1 MQAGAPPVNAPEH
14 GLGAGLVLATQ
25 LLDRLGEGV
34 CQVRLLRDEAGRVVE
49 WEYLYANP
57 AIEALFQGGPL
68 TGRRSSQVFPR
79 LHQEQ
84 PELGDFFGETDLA
97 GEPRTFEGHLLPH
110 GRWLRLSTTCVAPGV
125 LAVVTQ
131 EITDKARM
139 GRALK
144 DHEDRLAAAIASAKV
159 GAYDWNVSTGECVWS
174 AGTFA
179 CFGYAPNELVP
190 TTEAWTSRTHPDD
203 LPGVMSFVS
212 GLIRGGESEFRTDY
226 RVIWPDGSLHWV
238 NSQGRIA
245 YEPGG
250 AVRLIGMVIDI
261 TAGKQLELQLINDR
275 DELEQRVKKRT
286 EALSRRTQQLARLS
300 SEMVLAEQRER
311 DRIARVLHDGL
322 QQVIYAAQ
330 LVIGRLGRHGD
341 ASVREVAQEVTTL
354 MDEATRQARTL
365 TAEISPAA
373 VHGQD
378 LNAAMRWLAA
388 WAQRAYK
395 LRAEFITD
403 FGGQVPEALQVLVY
417 QSVRELLFNVVKH
430 AGVDRARVECRCARE
445 GERAVL
451 MVTVQDEGTGFPADA
466 AGPHALARE
475 PGLGLF
481 SVRERLALFGGD
493 LQIDSTPGAGTLAT
507 IRLPLQE
514 SGTGPTGRT

>member
-1 MQAGAPPVNAPEH
+1 MNAPERD
-14 GLGAGLVLATQ
+14 LGAGLALATQ

-34 CQVRLLRDEAGRVVE
+34 CQVRLLRDAKGRVFD
-49 WEYLYANP
+49 WEFLYANP

-84 PELGDFFGETDLA
+84 PQLGDFFDETDLA
-97 GEPRTFEGHLLPH
+97 GEPRVFEGHLLPH
-110 GRWLRLSTTCVAPGV
+110 ARWLRLSATCVAPGV

-144 DHEDRLAAAIASAKV
+144 DHEDRLNAAIASARA
-159 GAYDWNVSTGECVWS
+159 GAYDWNVVTGECVWS

-190 TTEAWTSRTHPDD
+190 TAEAWTSRTHPED

-212 GLIRGGESEFRTDY
+212 QAVQRGDSEFQTEY
-226 RVIWPDGSLHWV
+226 RVVWPDGSVHWLR
-238 NSQGRIA
+238 SQGRLVYDA
-245 YEPGG
+245 GG

-275 DELEQRVKKRT
+275 DELEQRVRKRT
-286 EALSRRTQQLARLS
+286 EALSRRSQQLARLS

-330 LVIGRLGRHGD
+330 LVIGRLGRHDD
-341 ASVREVAQEVTTL
+341 AAVRSVAQEVTTL

-388 WAQRAYK
+388 WSKRTYGLK
-395 LRAEFITD
+395 VDFITS
-403 FGGQVPEALQVLVY
+403 FGGQVPEAMQVLVY

-430 AGVDRARVECRCARE
+430 AGVDRARVTCGCVQE
-445 GERAVL
+445 GEHPLLA
-451 MVTVQDEGTGFPADA
+451 VTVQDEGGGLSPAGTSGEA
-466 AGPHALARE
+466 LPHEAGH
-475 PGLGLF
+475 GLF
-481 SVRERLALFGGD
+481 NVRERVALFGGE
-493 LQIDSTPGAGTLAT
+493 LQIDSAPGAGTRAT
-507 IRLPLQE
+507 IWLPLAGVG
-514 SGTGPTGRT
+514 SDPRP